1 MIGEVCSS
9 QNRAKLPRMAD
20 RDHKHVRDTVLAEL
34 KRRRSFISEEA
45 GGHDVASVR
54 CSPSRPTTL
63 NRSTSLETDDDEQ
76 PAVVSLATTT
86 GT

>member
-1 MIGEVCSS
+1 
-9 QNRAKLPRMAD
+9 MAD

-34 KRRRSFISEEA
+34 KRRRSLISEEA

-63 NRSTSLETDDDEQ
+63 SRPPSLETDEQ